1 MLIEGPSME
10 ACENAEQLVEALF
23 VAKADKL
30 ETMVDVV
37 VAIVDQQGAAGEGYR
52 PAPVTNL
59 MNNNSGDG
67 GSLLEEQI
75 GVPNGIVGF
84 IIGRGGESIASMQA
98 RTGCK
103 VQIQKENEMQPG
115 KRDDAI
121 EDLPSEMR
129 RERERIYIYIHVSG
143 DIMIK
148 SVFLTFDLIY
158 ILYIL
163 SRSDTASNHS
173 SSYNQGGY

>member
-37 VAIVDQQGAAGEGYR
+37 VVDQQGGTAAMGEGYR
-52 PAPVTNL
+52 PAPMANL

-115 KRDDAI
+115 KRCN
-121 EDLPSEMR
+121 R
-129 RERERIYIYIHVSG
+129 
-143 DIMIK
+143 
-148 SVFLTFDLIY
+148 
-158 ILYIL
+158 
-163 SRSDTASNHS
+163 
-173 SSYNQGGY
+173 